1 MPRSRRELSQ
11 DPDMNDYRSP
21 TKASAQQ
28 RGALSTISSQ
38 YGERDP
44 STYEKPTRSNNQK
57 S

>member
-21 TKASAQQ
+21 TKVSAQKG
-28 RGALSTISSQ
+28 GALSTISSQ
-38 YGERDP
+38 LGDRDP

>member
-21 TKASAQQ
+21 KKVSAQKG
-28 RGALSTISSQ
+28 GALSTISSQ
-38 YGERDP
+38 LGDRDP
-44 STYEKPTRSNNQK
+44 STYEKPTRSNNQR